1 MHVHV
6 RARAP
11 RAIPR
16 SERLQ
21 QRVTPEVKELLQQAA
36 DLSGRSLSDFI
47 IGSAQEVAERKLVE
61 RRVITL
67 TAEDSRV
74 FAEAILNPAPA
85 NEKLRAAMRRHR
97 PAMER

>member
-1 MHVHV
+1 MPAHVHT
-6 RARAP
+6 RAP
-11 RAIPR
+11 HATSR

-21 QRVTPEVKELLQQAA
+21 QRVTPEVKDLLQQAA
-36 DLSGRSLSDFI
+36 DLTGRSLSDFI

-67 TAEDSRV
+67 TAEDSRI

-85 NEKLRAAMRRHR
+85 NNKLRAAVRRHR
-97 PAMER
+97 PTAER

>member
-1 MHVHV
+1 MSV
-6 RARAP
+6 RAHT
-11 RAIPR
+11 AIRRVAPR

-36 DLSGRSLSDFI
+36 DLAGRSLSDFVI
-47 IGSAQEVAERKLVE
+47 SSAQEVAERKLTE
-61 RRVITL
+61 HRVITL

-85 NEKLRAAMRRHR
+85 NDKLRAAMRRHR
-97 PAMER
+97 STTGR